1 MRKRRAATTDLARI
15 LQETLAAEG
24 GRGAHEIVQA
34 LIEAAR
40 KGNVPALKELLA
52 QLESVPTEK
61 PRMTV
66 EVVFRD
72 PPWL

>member
-1 MRKRRAATTDLARI
+1 M
-15 LQETLAAEG
+15 
-24 GRGAHEIVQA
+24 
-34 LIEAAR
+34 
-40 KGNVPALKELLA
+40 KELLA

-72 PPWL
+72 PPWS